1 MSASANCFALRLRTV
16 GRHGRT
22 SKRSFDRCASGSSR
36 TQSSK
41 NSRIPSRISVLVV
54 LLAAAAVSLQAAGV
68 LSSIATKDR
77 KVIRR
82 WELKGD
88 PRGIA
93 IGADGT
99 IYAGLAESQAVIA
112 VDADTGAVKKR
123 VVLDNPDIAS
133 TKELVTLRTNPERTR
148 LFIANG
154 SDESAM
160 ILSLPDLTVLREITM
175 EGETIRDAVPD
186 PKGRYLYLLGRRVH
200 VYDKDG
206 RTELR
211 TLPIDEPMAIAASAT
226 TLAVVATEDFGNAKA
241 TSVSLFDVK
250 NFSQT
255 AREPLQTTDSIE
267 AVMFAA
273 SGRSL
278 IAFSRTSLFEKPI
291 NSRALVNSNRVC
303 LPEGSGPQV
312 ATLAGTE
319 TIVVYGERRCSAAGV
334 FDASPRG
341 VTPASLYGID
351 AYALAFDPKSG
362 TVVATDRKGT
372 LTIYSLPR
380 PALAR

>member
-1 MSASANCFALRLRTV
+1 M
-16 GRHGRT
+16 
-22 SKRSFDRCASGSSR
+22 
-36 TQSSK
+36 
-41 NSRIPSRISVLVV
+41 
-54 LLAAAAVSLQAAGV
+54 
-68 LSSIATKDR
+68 
-77 KVIRR
+77 
-82 WELKGD
+82 
-88 PRGIA
+88 A

-112 VDADTGAVKKR
+112 IDPDTGAIKKR
-123 VVLDNPDIAS
+123 VVLDSPDIAS

-148 LFIANG
+148 LYIANG

-160 ILSLPDLTVLREITM
+160 ILSLPDLAVLREITM
-175 EGETIRDAVPD
+175 EGETIRDALPD

-206 RTELR
+206 KTELR
-211 TLPIDEPMAIAASAT
+211 TLAIDDPMAIAASAT
-226 TLAVVATEDFGNAKA
+226 TLAVIATENFGNTKA

-250 NFSQT
+250 NFSQI

-267 AVMFAA
+267 AAMFAA
-273 SGRSL
+273 SGRAL

-362 TVVATDRKGT
+362 AVVATDRKGT
-372 LTIYSLPR
+372 LTVYSLPR

>member
-1 MSASANCFALRLRTV
+1 M
-16 GRHGRT
+16 
-22 SKRSFDRCASGSSR
+22 
-36 TQSSK
+36 
-41 NSRIPSRISVLVV
+41 
-54 LLAAAAVSLQAAGV
+54 
-68 LSSIATKDR
+68 
-77 KVIRR
+77 RR

-88 PRGIA
+88 PRGVA

-99 IYAGLAESQAVIA
+99 IYVGLAESQSVIA
-112 VDADTGAVKKR
+112 VDPVTGAVRKR

-160 ILSLPDLTVLREITM
+160 ILSLPDLAVLREITM

-200 VYDKDG
+200 VFDKNG
-206 RTELR
+206 KTELR
-211 TLPIDEPMAIAASAT
+211 KLDVKEPMAIAATAT
-226 TLAVVATEDFGNAKA
+226 TLAVIATEDFGNTKA
-241 TSVSLFDVK
+241 TAVSLFDTK

-255 AREPLQTTDSIE
+255 AREPLQTQDSIE
-267 AVMFAA
+267 AAMFAA

-303 LPEGSGPQV
+303 LPERSGPQV
-312 ATLAGTE
+312 ATLAGSE
-319 TIVVYGERRCSAAGV
+319 TLVVYGERRCSAAGV
-334 FDASPRG
+334 TEASPRG
-341 VTPASLYGID
+341 VTPASLYGVD
-351 AYALAFDPKSG
+351 AYALAFDPKSNAL
-362 TVVATDRKGT
+362 VATDRKGT

-380 PALAR
+380 PAFAR